1 MLAVISGTSPDDSEV
16 VTAVSTLESVLRKE
30 EALHPRNP
38 WRELLATKPNRR
50 RLFIVATFGVMIE
63 MFGNF
68 VIS

>member
-1 MLAVISGTSPDDSEV
+1 MNGTSPDDGETI
-16 VTAVSTLESVLRKE
+16 TAVSTIESVLRKE

-38 WRELLATKPNRR
+38 WRELVATKANRR